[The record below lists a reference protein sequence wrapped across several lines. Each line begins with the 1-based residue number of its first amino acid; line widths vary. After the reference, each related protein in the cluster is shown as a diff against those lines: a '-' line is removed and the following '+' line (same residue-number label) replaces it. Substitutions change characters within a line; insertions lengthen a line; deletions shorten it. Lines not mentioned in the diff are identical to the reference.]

1 MKNLYLLITL
11 IVMITMNSCNQNEKK
26 EQDTRVNP
34 LLETFN
40 TPFGV
45 PPFDQIVTADYIPA
59 FEEAMLI
66 HNEEIAAITEQTETP
81 TFENTLEPMAYS
93 GELLGRTAGIFFG
106 QMSANTNPELQK
118 LAEEISPKL
127 SEHSDNISLNPE
139 LFKRV
144 KAVYD
149 SPEKANLTQEQA
161 FLLENIYKGFVRS
174 GANLSPEQKIT
185 LMDINQKLSTSTL
198 KFDQHVLDE
207 NNSFKLIIE
216 NKADL
221 AGLPESVINMAAQ
234 TADES
239 GMTGKWV
246 FTTQKPSMIPFLQ
259 YADNRDLR
267 EKIYKAYLNR
277 GNNNNE
283 LDNKTLLSEIINL
296 RIQKAQLLGY
306 PTYSDFVLEERMAKN
321 PANVMSLLT
330 QVWDAAL
337 PVAQKEV
344 EQMQQIINQENG
356 NFKLQSW
363 DWWYYAEKLRK
374 QKYDLDD
381 SELRPYF
388 KLENVRDGAF
398 TVINKLYGLTFN
410 AIENIPLPHPDAQAY
425 EVTDR
430 DGSYLGVMYMDF
442 FPRES
447 KQGGAWQ
454 GEYRV
459 HQVLPD
465 GEEIHPVVTVV
476 YNFTR
481 PSGDMPSLIN
491 FDEVETL
498 FHELG
503 HALDGLFAKNTYP
516 VTFIPTDFVELP
528 SQILEHWSTE
538 REVLKMYAVHYQTG
552 EPIPD
557 ALIEK
562 INNSRYF
569 NQGFNNVEYLAA
581 SLLDISYHTLSDT
594 GAIDIEKFEAN
605 YLNQLGLI
613 EEIEPRYRSTYFTHI
628 IGGYE
633 SGYYSYLWSAVL
645 DNDAYEAF
653 QEKGIFDQ
661 ETADSFRK
669 NILAKSGTSDHEQLY
684 RDFKGK
690 DPSVDALL
698 KNRGLK

>member
-1 MKNLYLLITL
+1 MKKSIVLLSFFVMVTL
-11 IVMITMNSCNQNEKK
+11 ISCNQTENK
-26 EQDTRVNP
+26 ETQSMTNP

-45 PPFDQIVTADYIPA
+45 PPFDQIVTTDYMPA
-59 FEEAMLI
+59 FEEAMRI
-66 HNEEIAAITEQTETP
+66 HNQEIADIIAEPETP
-81 TFENTLEPMAYS
+81 TFENTLVPMAYS
-93 GELLGRTAGIFFG
+93 GELLGKVSAIFFG
-106 QMSANTNPELQK
+106 QLSANTNQELQK
-118 LAEEISPKL
+118 VAEEISPIL
-127 SEHSDNISLNPE
+127 SEHSDNISLTPD

-144 KAVYD
+144 KAVYE
-149 SPEKANLTQEQA
+149 SPEKANLNQEQA
-161 FLLENIYKGFVRS
+161 YLLENVYKGFVRS
-174 GANLSPEQKIT
+174 GANLNDEQQKE
-185 LMDINQKLSTSTL
+185 LMDINQKLSMATL

-207 NNSFKLIIE
+207 NNAFQLVIDT
-216 NKADL
+216 KADL
-221 AGLPESVINMAAQ
+221 AGLPPSVVSMAAQ
-234 TADES
+234 TAKEA
-239 GMTGKWV
+239 GLEGKWV

-259 YADNRDLR
+259 YADNRELR
-267 EKIYKAYLNR
+267 ELLYKAYLNR
-277 GNNNNE
+277 GNNDNE
-283 LDNKTLLSEIINL
+283 LDNKALLSDIVNL
-296 RIQKAQLLGY
+296 RIRKAQLLGY
-306 PTYSDFVLEERMAKN
+306 PTYSDYVLEERMAKN
-321 PANVMSLLT
+321 PDNVMNFLM
-330 QVWDAAL
+330 QVWEAAL
-337 PVAQKEV
+337 PVAKEEV
-344 EQMQQIINQENG
+344 KQMQQIIDAEGG

-398 TVINKLYGLTFN
+398 TVINKLYGLTFKP
-410 AIENIPLPHPDAQAY
+410 IENIPLPHPDAQAY
-425 EVTDR
+425 EVLDA

-465 GEEIHPVVTVV
+465 GTEIHPVVTVV

-481 PSGDMPSLIN
+481 PSGDLPSLIN

-516 VTFIPTDFVELP
+516 ITFIPTDFVELP
-528 SQILEHWSTE
+528 SQILEHWATE

-557 ALIEK
+557 ELIDK

-594 GAIDIEKFEAN
+594 GAINIPEFEQN
-605 YLNQLGLI
+605 YLTQLGLI
-613 EEIEPRYRSTYFTHI
+613 EEIEPRYHSTYFTHI
-628 IGGYE
+628 VGGYE

-653 QEKGIFDQ
+653 LENGIFDK
-661 ETADSFRK
+661 ETATRFRE
-669 NILAKSGTSDHEQLY
+669 NILAKSGTSDHDQLY
-684 RDFKGK
+684 RDFRGK

>member
-1 MKNLYLLITL
+1 MKNSYLLITL
-11 IVMITMNSCNQNEKK
+11 IVMITMASCNQNEKK
-26 EQDTRVNP
+26 EQDSRTNP

-45 PPFDQIVTADYIPA
+45 PPFDQIVAGDYIPA

-66 HNEEIAAITEQTETP
+66 HNEEIAAITDQTEAP

-118 LAEEISPKL
+118 IAEEISPKL

-149 SPEKANLTQEQA
+149 NPEKANLTQQQA
-161 FLLENIYKGFVRS
+161 FLLENVYKGFVRS
-174 GANLSPEQKIT
+174 GANLSPEQKT
-185 LMDINQKLSTSTL
+185 ELMDINQKLSSATL

-207 NNSFKLIIE
+207 NNSFKLVID

-283 LDNKTLLSEIINL
+283 LDNKALLSEIINL
-296 RIQKAQLLGY
+296 RIRKAQLLGY
-306 PTYSDFVLEERMAKN
+306 PTYSDYVLEERMAKN

-330 QVWDAAL
+330 QVWDAAI
-337 PVAQKEV
+337 PVANKEV
-344 EQMQQIINQENG
+344 TQMQQIIDNEG
-356 NFKLQSW
+356 GKFKLQSW

-398 TVINKLYGLTFN
+398 TVINKLYGLTFS

-459 HQVLPD
+459 HQILPN

-528 SQILEHWSTE
+528 SQILEHWATE

-653 QEKGIFDQ
+653 EEHGIFDQ

-684 RDFKGK
+684 RDFRGK
-690 DPSVDALL
+690 DPSVEALL

>member
-283 LDNKTLLSEIINL
+283 LDNKALLSEIINL

>member
-538 REVLKMYAVHYQTG
+538 LEVLKMYAVHYQTG

>member
-1 MKNLYLLITL
+1 
-11 IVMITMNSCNQNEKK
+11 
-26 EQDTRVNP
+26 
-34 LLETFN
+34 
-40 TPFGV
+40 
-45 PPFDQIVTADYIPA
+45 
-59 FEEAMLI
+59 
-66 HNEEIAAITEQTETP
+66 
-81 TFENTLEPMAYS
+81 
-93 GELLGRTAGIFFG
+93 
-106 QMSANTNPELQK
+106 
-118 LAEEISPKL
+118 
-127 SEHSDNISLNPE
+127 
-139 LFKRV
+139 
-144 KAVYD
+144 
-149 SPEKANLTQEQA
+149 
-161 FLLENIYKGFVRS
+161 
-174 GANLSPEQKIT
+174 
-185 LMDINQKLSTSTL
+185 
-198 KFDQHVLDE
+198 
-207 NNSFKLIIE
+207 
-216 NKADL
+216 
-221 AGLPESVINMAAQ
+221 
-234 TADES
+234 
-239 GMTGKWV
+239 
-246 FTTQKPSMIPFLQ
+246 
-259 YADNRDLR
+259 
-267 EKIYKAYLNR
+267 
-277 GNNNNE
+277 
-283 LDNKTLLSEIINL
+283 
-296 RIQKAQLLGY
+296 
-306 PTYSDFVLEERMAKN
+306 
-321 PANVMSLLT
+321 
-330 QVWDAAL
+330 
-337 PVAQKEV
+337 
-344 EQMQQIINQENG
+344 
-356 NFKLQSW
+356 
-363 DWWYYAEKLRK
+363 
-374 QKYDLDD
+374 
-381 SELRPYF
+381 
-388 KLENVRDGAF
+388 LENVRDGAF

>member
-1 MKNLYLLITL
+1 MKKSIVLLSLFAMVTL
-11 IVMITMNSCNQNEKK
+11 ISCNQAENK
-26 EQDTRVNP
+26 ESQSMTNP

-45 PPFDQIVTADYIPA
+45 PPFDQIATTDYMPA
-59 FEEAMLI
+59 FAEAMRI
-66 HNEEIAAITEQTETP
+66 HNQEIADIIAEPEAP

-93 GELLGRTAGIFFG
+93 GELLGKISAIFFG
-106 QMSANTNPELQK
+106 QLSANTNPELQK
-118 LAEEISPKL
+118 VAEEISPLL

-144 KAVYD
+144 KAVYN
-149 SPEKANLTQEQA
+149 SPEKANLNQEQA
-161 FLLENIYKGFVRS
+161 YLLENVYKGFVRS
-174 GANLSPEQKIT
+174 GANLNEDQQKE
-185 LMDINQKLSTSTL
+185 LMDINQKLSMATL

-207 NNSFKLIIE
+207 NNAFQLVIDT
-216 NKADL
+216 KADL
-221 AGLPESVINMAAQ
+221 AGLPPSVVSMAAQ
-234 TADES
+234 TAKEAGLD
-239 GMTGKWV
+239 GKWV

-259 YADNRDLR
+259 YADNRELR
-267 EKIYKAYLNR
+267 EMLYKAYLNR

-283 LDNKTLLSEIINL
+283 LDNKALLSDIVNL
-296 RIQKAQLLGY
+296 RIRKAQLLGY
-306 PTYSDFVLEERMAKN
+306 PTYSDYVLEERMAKN
-321 PANVMSLLT
+321 PQNVMNLLM

-337 PVAQKEV
+337 PVAKQEV
-344 EQMQQIINQENG
+344 KQMQQIIDDEGG

-398 TVINKLYGLTFN
+398 TVINKLYGLTFKPI
-410 AIENIPLPHPDAQAY
+410 ANIPLPHPDAQAY
-425 EVTDR
+425 EVLDA

-454 GEYRV
+454 GEYRA

-465 GEEIHPVVTVV
+465 GTEIHPVVTVV

-481 PSGDMPSLIN
+481 PSGDLPSLIN

-516 VTFIPTDFVELP
+516 ITFIPTDFVELP
-528 SQILEHWSTE
+528 SQILEHWATE

-557 ALIEK
+557 ELIDK
-562 INNSRYF
+562 INNSHYF

-594 GAIDIEKFEAN
+594 GAINIPEFEQN
-605 YLNQLGLI
+605 YLTQLGLI
-613 EEIEPRYRSTYFTHI
+613 EEIEPRYHSTYFTHI
-628 IGGYE
+628 VGGYE

-653 QEKGIFDQ
+653 LENGIFDK
-661 ETADSFRK
+661 ETATRFRD
-669 NILAKSGTSDHEQLY
+669 NILAKSGTADHDQLY
-684 RDFKGK
+684 RDFRGK

>member
-1 MKNLYLLITL
+1 MRKLYLLITL
-11 IVMITMNSCNQNEKK
+11 IVMITMTSCNQNEKK
-26 EQDTRVNP
+26 EQDSRANP

-45 PPFDQIVTADYIPA
+45 PPFNQIVTGDYIPA

-66 HNEEIAAITEQTETP
+66 HNQEIAAITEQTEAP
-81 TFENTLEPMAYS
+81 TFKNTLEPMAYS

-144 KAVYD
+144 KAVYE
-149 SPEKANLTQEQA
+149 SSEKSNLTQQQA
-161 FLLENIYKGFVRS
+161 FLLENVYKGFVRS
-174 GANLSPEQKIT
+174 GANLSPEQKAE
-185 LMDINQKLSTSTL
+185 LMDINQKLSTATL

-207 NNSFKLIIE
+207 NNSFKLVID

-221 AGLPESVINMAAQ
+221 AGLPESVISMAAQ
-234 TADES
+234 TADEFS
-239 GMTGKWV
+239 MTGKWV

-259 YADNRDLR
+259 YAENRNLR

-283 LDNKTLLSEIINL
+283 LDNKALLSEIINL
-296 RIQKAQLLGY
+296 RIRKAQLLGY
-306 PTYSDFVLEERMAKN
+306 PTYSDYVLEERMAKN

-330 QVWDAAL
+330 QVWDAAI
-337 PVAQKEV
+337 PVANKEV
-344 EQMQQIINQENG
+344 TQMQQIIDNEG
-356 NFKLQSW
+356 GKFKLQSW

-398 TVINKLYGLTFN
+398 TVINKLYGLTFS

-528 SQILEHWSTE
+528 SQILEHWATE

-562 INNSRYF
+562 INNSRFF

-653 QEKGIFDQ
+653 EEHGIFDQ

-684 RDFKGK
+684 RDFRGQ